1 LDTAGAIVSTAE
13 TVPVTFT
20 LDGIER
26 VQGAGRMVAL
36 AIVTLEVAGVEITLQ
51 GVQVRRRVDGGL
63 KCPPPTFRHPRT
75 GLSVPCMVLPP
86 ALARALADDVLA
98 AV

>member
-26 VQGAGRMVAL
+26 VQGAGRLVAL
-36 AIVTLEVAGVEITLQ
+36 AIVTLDVAGGVEITLQ
-51 GVQVRRRVDGGL
+51 GVQVRRRADGGL
-63 KCPPPTFRHPRT
+63 ECSPPTFRHPRT
-75 GLSVPCMVLPP
+75 GL
-86 ALARALADDVLA
+86 RA
-98 AV
+98 